1 MLKSHT
7 ASRLRCYNLYV
18 QTVKGDMSEFTEQIP
33 HEVTIGLDAF
43 NKREF
48 FAAHE
53 NFEDAWRKTPGY
65 SREFYRALLHLSGG
79 FFRLTQVR
87 PAAAQKFFTHALKWL
102 AFFTS
107 PYRGF
112 KTDELIYFLQKIS
125 EAIIQE
131 TPCDVILSD
140 HFEPIR
146 SILDMRTP

>member
-43 NKREF
+43 NKRE
-48 FAAHE
+48 
-53 NFEDAWRKTPGY
+53 
-65 SREFYRALLHLSGG
+65 L